1 MFDDDDKEEKRA
13 LGCLIGM
20 ISSLFIGSSSTN
32 DVLKDSLGAGT
43 FDTTTSD
50 TTTGGSQEFG
60 PIGSTGVGT
69 GVFSLCTSYSTTEGD
84 GGEVVGVIVK
94 KDEVLYN
101 KIDERANR
109 IYNVFH
115 SENKK
120 MKLNKPG
127 FIIYDDVVYS
137 KFLSVFFDKNG
148 RFNMEKLQAIKQI
161 LEESE

>member
-1 MFDDDDKEEKRA
+1 MMNVYIYDAE
-13 LGCLIGM
+13 
-20 ISSLFIGSSSTN
+20 
-32 DVLKDSLGAGT
+32 
-43 FDTTTSD
+43 
-50 TTTGGSQEFG
+50 
-60 PIGSTGVGT
+60 
-69 GVFSLCTSYSTTEGD
+69 
-84 GGEVVGVIVK
+84 

-101 KIDERANR
+101 QIDERANR

-120 MKLNKPG
+120 MNLNKPG